1 MAGLEMKDCYSLKEE
16 TSEILC
22 KLGGQYRI
30 DDFIDNVEL
39 RLDHTQI
46 LPGTVKK
53 IDGNTV
59 LIDTPLNYKL
69 GQGVSIGGYET
80 GGKGFRLM
88 EVSITDYPVFADAK
102 ITRRI
107 YK

>member
-1 MAGLEMKDCYSLKEE
+1 MKYYA
-16 TSEILC
+16 
-22 KLGGQYRI
+22 KLGGQYNI
-30 DDFIDNVEL
+30 DDLIDEVEL
-39 RLDHTQI
+39 RLDHKEI
-46 LPGTVKK
+46 LPGTITK

-59 LIDTPLNYKL
+59 LIDTPLNYRI
-69 GQGVSIGGYET
+69 GQGVSIGGFET

-88 EVSITDYPVFADAK
+88 EVSITDYPVFQDAM

>member
-1 MAGLEMKDCYSLKEE
+1 MKYYAR
-16 TSEILC
+16 
-22 KLGGQYRI
+22 LGGQYRI
-30 DDFIDNVEL
+30 DDLIDEVQL
-39 RLDHTQI
+39 RLDHNEI
-46 LPGTVKK
+46 LPGTINK
-53 IDGNTV
+53 IDDNTV

-69 GQGVSIGGYET
+69 GQGVSIGGFET

>member
-1 MAGLEMKDCYSLKEE
+1 MKYYA
-16 TSEILC
+16 

-30 DDFIDNVEL
+30 DDFIDEVEL

-46 LPGTVKK
+46 LPGIITK
-53 IDGNTV
+53 IDSNTV
-59 LIDTPLNYKL
+59 LIDTPLQYKL
-69 GQGVSIGGYET
+69 GQGVSIGGFET
-80 GGKGFRLM
+80 GGKGFRLI

>member
-1 MAGLEMKDCYSLKEE
+1 MKYYA
-16 TSEILC
+16 

-30 DDFIDNVEL
+30 DDFIDEVEL

-46 LPGTVKK
+46 LPGKVTK

-59 LIDTPLNYKL
+59 LIDTPLNYRI
-69 GQGVSIGGYET
+69 GQGVSLGGYET

>member
-1 MAGLEMKDCYSLKEE
+1 MKYYA
-16 TSEILC
+16 
-22 KLGGQYRI
+22 KLGGQYNI
-30 DDFIDNVEL
+30 DDLIDEVEL
-39 RLDHTQI
+39 RLDHNEI
-46 LPGTVKK
+46 LPGTITK

-59 LIDTPLNYKL
+59 LIDTPLNYRI
-69 GQGVSIGGYET
+69 GQGVSLGGYET

>member
-1 MAGLEMKDCYSLKEE
+1 MKYYA
-16 TSEILC
+16 

-69 GQGVSIGGYET
+69 GQGVSIGGFET

-88 EVSITDYPVFADAK
+88 ELSITDYPVFADAK

>member
-1 MAGLEMKDCYSLKEE
+1 MKYYA
-16 TSEILC
+16 

-39 RLDHTQI
+39 RLDHNEI
-46 LPGTVKK
+46 LPGSITK
-53 IDGNTV
+53 IDSNTV
-59 LIDTPLNYKL
+59 LIDTPLQYKL

-88 EVSITDYPVFADAK
+88 EVSITDYPVFVDAM

>member
-1 MAGLEMKDCYSLKEE
+1 MKYYA
-16 TSEILC
+16 

-30 DDFIDNVEL
+30 NDLIDEVEL
-39 RLDHTQI
+39 RLDHNEI
-46 LPGTVKK
+46 LPGVITK

-59 LIDTPLNYKL
+59 LIDTPLQYKL

-88 EVSITDYPVFADAK
+88 EVSITDYPVFVDAM

>member
-1 MAGLEMKDCYSLKEE
+1 MKYYA
-16 TSEILC
+16 
-22 KLGGQYRI
+22 KLGGQHRI
-30 DDFIDNVEL
+30 DDFIDEVEL

-46 LPGTVKK
+46 LPGTITK

-59 LIDTPLNYKL
+59 LIDTPLNYRI

-88 EVSITDYPVFADAK
+88 ELSITDYPVFEDAK

>member
-1 MAGLEMKDCYSLKEE
+1 MKYYA
-16 TSEILC
+16 

-39 RLDHTQI
+39 RLDHNEI
-46 LPGTVKK
+46 LPGVITK

-69 GQGVSIGGYET
+69 GQGVSIGGFET

>member
-1 MAGLEMKDCYSLKEE
+1 MKYYA
-16 TSEILC
+16 
-22 KLGGQYRI
+22 KLGGQYNI
-30 DDFIDNVEL
+30 DDLIDEVEL
-39 RLDHTQI
+39 RLDHNEI
-46 LPGTVKK
+46 LPGSITK

-59 LIDTPLNYKL
+59 LIDTTLQYRI
-69 GQGVSIGGYET
+69 GQGVSIGGFET

-88 EVSITDYPVFADAK
+88 EVSITDYPVFQDAM

>member
-1 MAGLEMKDCYSLKEE
+1 MKYYA
-16 TSEILC
+16 
-22 KLGGQYRI
+22 KLGDQYRI
-30 DDFIDNVEL
+30 DDLIDEVEL

-46 LPGTVKK
+46 LPGIITK
-53 IDGNTV
+53 IDSNTV
-59 LIDTPLNYKL
+59 LIDTPLQYKL

-88 EVSITDYPVFADAK
+88 EVSITDYPVFQDAM

>member
-1 MAGLEMKDCYSLKEE
+1 MKYYA
-16 TSEILC
+16 

-46 LPGTVKK
+46 LPGVIKK

-88 EVSITDYPVFADAK
+88 EVSITDYPVFVDAM

>member
-1 MAGLEMKDCYSLKEE
+1 MKYYA
-16 TSEILC
+16 

-30 DDFIDNVEL
+30 DDLIDEVEL
-39 RLDHTQI
+39 RLDHNEI
-46 LPGTVKK
+46 LPGSITK

-59 LIDTPLNYKL
+59 LIDTPLNYRI

-88 EVSITDYPVFADAK
+88 ELSITDYPVFADAK

>member
-1 MAGLEMKDCYSLKEE
+1 MKYYA
-16 TSEILC
+16 
-22 KLGGQYRI
+22 KLGGQYNI
-30 DDFIDNVEL
+30 DDLIDKVEL
-39 RLDHTQI
+39 RLDHNEI
-46 LPGTVKK
+46 LPGSITK

-59 LIDTPLNYKL
+59 LIDTPLQYKL
-69 GQGVSIGGYET
+69 GQGVSIGGFET

-88 EVSITDYPVFADAK
+88 EVSITDYPVFQDAV

>member
-1 MAGLEMKDCYSLKEE
+1 MKYYA
-16 TSEILC
+16 
-22 KLGGQYRI
+22 KLGGQYNI

-69 GQGVSIGGYET
+69 GQGVSLGGFET

-88 EVSITDYPVFADAK
+88 EVSITDYPVFQDAM

>member
-1 MAGLEMKDCYSLKEE
+1 MKYYA
-16 TSEILC
+16 

-30 DDFIDNVEL
+30 NDLIDNVEL
-39 RLDHTQI
+39 RLDHNEI
-46 LPGTVKK
+46 LPGNITK

-59 LIDTPLNYKL
+59 LIDTPLNYRI

-88 EVSITDYPVFADAK
+88 ELSITDYPVFQDAV

>member
-1 MAGLEMKDCYSLKEE
+1 MKYYA
-16 TSEILC
+16 

-30 DDFIDNVEL
+30 NDLIDEVEL
-39 RLDHTQI
+39 RLDHNEI
-46 LPGTVKK
+46 LPGVITK

-59 LIDTPLNYKL
+59 LIDTPLQYKL
-69 GQGVSIGGYET
+69 GQGVSIGGFET

-88 EVSITDYPVFADAK
+88 ELSITDYPVFADAK

>member
-1 MAGLEMKDCYSLKEE
+1 MKYYA
-16 TSEILC
+16 

-30 DDFIDNVEL
+30 DDFIDEVEL
-39 RLDHTQI
+39 RLDHNEI
-46 LPGTVKK
+46 LPGSITK

-59 LIDTPLNYKL
+59 LIDTTPQYRI

-88 EVSITDYPVFADAK
+88 EVSITDYPVFQDAM

>member
-1 MAGLEMKDCYSLKEE
+1 MKYYA
-16 TSEILC
+16 

-30 DDFIDNVEL
+30 DDLIDEVQL

-46 LPGTVKK
+46 LPGTITK
-53 IDGNTV
+53 IDRNTV

-69 GQGVSIGGYET
+69 GQGVSIGGFET

-88 EVSITDYPVFADAK
+88 ELSITDYPVFADAK

>member
-1 MAGLEMKDCYSLKEE
+1 MKYYA
-16 TSEILC
+16 
-22 KLGGQYRI
+22 KLGGQHRI
-30 DDFIDNVEL
+30 DDFIDEVEL

-46 LPGTVKK
+46 LPGTITK
-53 IDGNTV
+53 IDSNTV
-59 LIDTPLNYKL
+59 LIDTPLNYRI

-88 EVSITDYPVFADAK
+88 ELSITDYPVFADAK

>member
-1 MAGLEMKDCYSLKEE
+1 MKYYA
-16 TSEILC
+16 
-22 KLGGQYRI
+22 KLGGQYNI
-30 DDFIDNVEL
+30 DDLIDNVEL
-39 RLDHTQI
+39 RLDHNEI
-46 LPGTVKK
+46 LPGVITK

-59 LIDTPLNYKL
+59 LIDTPLQYKL
-69 GQGVSIGGYET
+69 GQGVSLGGYET
-80 GGKGFRLM
+80 GAKGFRLM

>member
-1 MAGLEMKDCYSLKEE
+1 MKYYA
-16 TSEILC
+16 
-22 KLGGQYRI
+22 KLGGEYSI
-30 DDFIDNVEL
+30 DDFIDEVEL
-39 RLDHTQI
+39 RLDHNEI
-46 LPGTVKK
+46 LPGSITK

-59 LIDTPLNYKL
+59 LIDTPLQYRI

-88 EVSITDYPVFADAK
+88 EVSITDYPVFQDAM

>member
-1 MAGLEMKDCYSLKEE
+1 MKYYA
-16 TSEILC
+16 

-39 RLDHTQI
+39 RLDHNEI
-46 LPGTVKK
+46 LPGKVTK

-59 LIDTPLNYKL
+59 LIDTPLQYKL

-88 EVSITDYPVFADAK
+88 EVSITDYPVFTEAM

>member
-1 MAGLEMKDCYSLKEE
+1 MKYYV
-16 TSEILC
+16 
-22 KLGGQYRI
+22 KLGGKYNI
-30 DDFIDNVEL
+30 DDLIDEVEL

-46 LPGTVKK
+46 LPGTIKK

-59 LIDTPLNYKL
+59 LIDTPLQYKF
-69 GQGVSIGGYET
+69 GQGVSLGGFET

-88 EVSITDYPVFADAK
+88 ELSITDYPVFADAK

>member
-1 MAGLEMKDCYSLKEE
+1 MKYYA
-16 TSEILC
+16 

-30 DDFIDNVEL
+30 NDLIDEVEL

-59 LIDTPLNYKL
+59 LIDTPLNYRI

-88 EVSITDYPVFADAK
+88 ELSITDYPVFADAK

>member
-1 MAGLEMKDCYSLKEE
+1 MKYYA
-16 TSEILC
+16 
-22 KLGGQYRI
+22 KLGGQHRI
-30 DDFIDNVEL
+30 DDFIDEVEL

-46 LPGTVKK
+46 LPGTITK
-53 IDGNTV
+53 IVGNTV
-59 LIDTPLNYKL
+59 LIDTPLNYRI

-88 EVSITDYPVFADAK
+88 ELSITDYPVFADAK

>member
-1 MAGLEMKDCYSLKEE
+1 MKYYA
-16 TSEILC
+16 

-30 DDFIDNVEL
+30 DDFIDEVEL

-46 LPGTVKK
+46 LPGSITK
-53 IDGNTV
+53 IDRNTV

-69 GQGVSIGGYET
+69 GQGVSIGGFET

-88 EVSITDYPVFADAK
+88 ELSITDYPVFADAK

>member
-1 MAGLEMKDCYSLKEE
+1 MKYYA
-16 TSEILC
+16 
-22 KLGGQYRI
+22 KLGGQYSI
-30 DDFIDNVEL
+30 DDLIDEVEL
-39 RLDHTQI
+39 RLDHNEI
-46 LPGTVKK
+46 LPGVITK
-53 IDGNTV
+53 INGNTV
-59 LIDTPLNYKL
+59 LIDTPLQYRL

-88 EVSITDYPVFADAK
+88 EVSITNYPVFQDAM

>member
-1 MAGLEMKDCYSLKEE
+1 MKYYA
-16 TSEILC
+16 

-30 DDFIDNVEL
+30 DDLIDEVEL
-39 RLDHTQI
+39 RLDHNEI
-46 LPGTVKK
+46 LPGVITK

-59 LIDTPLNYKL
+59 LIDTPLQYKL
-69 GQGVSIGGYET
+69 GQGVSLGGYET

-88 EVSITDYPVFADAK
+88 EVSITDYPVFQDAM

>member
-1 MAGLEMKDCYSLKEE
+1 MKYYA
-16 TSEILC
+16 

-46 LPGTVKK
+46 LPGVITK

-59 LIDTPLNYKL
+59 LIDTPLQYRI

-88 EVSITDYPVFADAK
+88 EVSITDYPVFQDAM

>member
-1 MAGLEMKDCYSLKEE
+1 MKYYA
-16 TSEILC
+16 

-39 RLDHTQI
+39 RLDHKEI
-46 LPGTVKK
+46 LPGKVTK

-59 LIDTPLNYKL
+59 LIDTPLQYKL

-88 EVSITDYPVFADAK
+88 EVSITDYPVFQDAM

>member
-1 MAGLEMKDCYSLKEE
+1 MKYYA
-16 TSEILC
+16 
-22 KLGGQYRI
+22 KLGGQYNI
-30 DDFIDNVEL
+30 DDLIDEVEL

-46 LPGTVKK
+46 LPGKVTK

-59 LIDTPLNYKL
+59 LIDTPLNYRL
-69 GQGVSIGGYET
+69 GQGVSIGGFET

-88 EVSITDYPVFADAK
+88 EVSITDYPVFQDAM

>member
-1 MAGLEMKDCYSLKEE
+1 MKYYA
-16 TSEILC
+16 

-30 DDFIDNVEL
+30 DDLIDEVEL
-39 RLDHTQI
+39 RLDHNEI
-46 LPGTVKK
+46 LPGVITK

-69 GQGVSIGGYET
+69 GQGVSIGGFET

-88 EVSITDYPVFADAK
+88 ELSITDYPVFADAK

>member
-1 MAGLEMKDCYSLKEE
+1 MKYYA
-16 TSEILC
+16 

-30 DDFIDNVEL
+30 DDLIDEVEL
-39 RLDHTQI
+39 RLDHNEI
-46 LPGTVKK
+46 LPGVIKK

-59 LIDTPLNYKL
+59 LIDTPLNYRI

>member
-1 MAGLEMKDCYSLKEE
+1 MKYYA
-16 TSEILC
+16 

-30 DDFIDNVEL
+30 DDLIDEVEL

-46 LPGTVKK
+46 LPGIITK
-53 IDGNTV
+53 IDSNTV
-59 LIDTPLNYKL
+59 LIDTPLQYKL
-69 GQGVSIGGYET
+69 GKGVSIGGFET
-80 GGKGFRLM
+80 GGKGFRLI

>member
-1 MAGLEMKDCYSLKEE
+1 MKYYA
-16 TSEILC
+16 

-30 DDFIDNVEL
+30 DDLIDNVEL
-39 RLDHTQI
+39 RLDHNEI
-46 LPGTVKK
+46 LPGSITK

-59 LIDTPLNYKL
+59 LIDTPLQYRI
-69 GQGVSIGGYET
+69 GQGISIGGYET

-88 EVSITDYPVFADAK
+88 EVSITDYPVFVEAM